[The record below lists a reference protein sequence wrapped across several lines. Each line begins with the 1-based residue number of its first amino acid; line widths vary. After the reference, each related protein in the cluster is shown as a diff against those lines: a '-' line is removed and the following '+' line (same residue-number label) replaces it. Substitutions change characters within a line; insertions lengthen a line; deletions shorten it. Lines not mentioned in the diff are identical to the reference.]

1 MVRVNLFLQQTC
13 EGDFRGASSCMGY
26 GVAYVGGSIA
36 VIARSGARTKD
47 WRNRRGFVALVGAM
61 VGLPGSS

>member
-1 MVRVNLFLQQTC
+1 VARVNLFLQQTC
-13 EGDFRGASSCMGY
+13 DGDFRVASSCIAGAH
-26 GVAYVGGSIA
+26 VDGSIA